1 MMNPIEIHISV
12 SAPVL
17 ADAVYCLAK
26 ALEGNHVTTHNPA
39 LLEAARE
46 EFLQPEKQET
56 EKEKPAL
63 EPEQTDGVKDGATYS
78 VEEVRAALA
87 ELAKTK
93 GRETAKNVLADLGVK
108 SVSNLQPDMFAR
120 AMQMMKGV

>member
-17 ADAVYCLAK
+17 AEAVYCLAK
-26 ALEGNHVTTHNPA
+26 ALEGNHVAAHNPA
-39 LLEAARE
+39 LLEVARGE
-46 EFLQPEKQET
+46 LLQPEKQET
-56 EKEKPAL
+56 KEEKPAL
-63 EPEQTDGVKDGATYS
+63 EPEQTDSVKEDETYS

-87 ELAKTK
+87 ELAKSK
-93 GRETAKNVLADLGVK
+93 GRETAKAILADLGVK

-120 AMQMMKGV
+120 AMQMMKGA